1 MEPEV
6 RLWTAV
12 LLQALDDLRSSDKEV
27 RGSAI
32 EFILSDECK
41 EICTITDVNHDKVK
55 KQMWETL

>member
-12 LLQALDDLRSSDKEV
+12 LLQALDDLKSSDRDV

-41 EICTITDVNHDKVK
+41 EICTTTDLNHENVK
-55 KQMWETL
+55 KQMWESL